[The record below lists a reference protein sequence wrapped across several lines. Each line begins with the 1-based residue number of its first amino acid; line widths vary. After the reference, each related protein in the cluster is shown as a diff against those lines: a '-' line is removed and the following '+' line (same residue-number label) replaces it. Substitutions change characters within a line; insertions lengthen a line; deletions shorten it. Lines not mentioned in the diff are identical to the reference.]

1 MTSTKKKHKARRG
14 KATSL
19 RNRLRARSVRPRLS
33 VFRSLTNISVQVI
46 DDLEGKT
53 LASASSLEK
62 DVRGAI
68 DGMNKT
74 DVAKKVGAL
83 LGERLPSN
91 GCLRPE
97 DVLLAHT
104 DHSAHHHDACGLH
117 ALPPPARE
125 P

>member
-1 MTSTKKKHKARRG
+1 MEKAKALRSRRRQRIR
-14 KATSL
+14 S
-19 RNRLRARSVRPRLS
+19 RIRLRGQNRPRLS

-74 DVAKKVGAL
+74 DVAKKVGTL
-83 LGERLPSN
+83 LGERAKKAGVSVIADGGVSTCWTADFTTPKKN
-91 GCLRPE
+91 
-97 DVLLAHT
+97 
-104 DHSAHHHDACGLH
+104 DA
-117 ALPPPARE
+117 AQFKANAP
-125 P
+125 

>member
-19 RNRLRARSVRPRLS
+19 RQRLRARSERPRLS

-46 DDLEGKT
+46 DDLAGKT

-74 DVAKKVGAL
+74 DVAKKVGTL
-83 LGERLPSN
+83 LGERAKKAGVSKVSFDR
-91 GCLRPE
+91 GTYKYHGR
-97 DVLLAHT
+97 VKALA
-104 DHSAHHHDACGLH
+104 DG
-117 ALPPPARE
+117 ARE
-125 P
+125 AGLEF

>member
-74 DVAKKVGAL
+74 DVAKKVGTL
-83 LGERLPSN
+83 LGERATKAGVSKVSFDR
-91 GCLRPE
+91 GTYKYHGR
-97 DVLLAHT
+97 VKALA
-104 DHSAHHHDACGLH
+104 DG
-117 ALPPPARE
+117 ARE
-125 P
+125 AGLEF